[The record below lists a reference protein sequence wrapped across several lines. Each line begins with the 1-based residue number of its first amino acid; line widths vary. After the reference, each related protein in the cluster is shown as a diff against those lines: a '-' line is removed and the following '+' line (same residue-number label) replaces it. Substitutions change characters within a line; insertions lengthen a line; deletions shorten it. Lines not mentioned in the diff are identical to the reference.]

1 MKRLNLFRSK
11 QKLPDDVKA
20 CNVKFENIQIEKKL
34 DRTGFLQAIV
44 GGIARRGMDA
54 AVAAEG
60 SPFDV
65 ILFTGT
71 EEASRTLARS
81 YSNLQPVIEKA
92 ESVIPSVVERAWQ
105 NRVRLELVKRG
116 FSKSGDKYTLEADI
130 VGNPSQFKKSFRV
143 QASVIQGYP
152 AVWADPRTR
161 IMIPLE
167 ASSIERSESMGAESE
182 VHVRVLPLWTP
193 GILVGK
199 AGKKADEMSFNFG
212 DTTLKSTDYWRRKH
226 GINFV
231 KSDEDMLNIHIPLF
245 GKTLPYPRSCI
256 FQEFR
261 KKLPLPEDLKKVPQE
276 RVDSS
281 SRFVKD
287 YLNEISFLGLSHEFE
302 GPLSPI
308 SLGFTEYS
316 YPPQSAFQVLVGSGS
331 SVRVNGVHSALRRD
345 GPYSGKSD
353 GKFIVVHSG
362 NREQVVDAIEV
373 LRKSYASLGLGQL
386 ELVSD
391 IADGGLID
399 SGGKTTTDYTSAIV
413 QLRTQLLKNPRKL
426 LALVVLPDI
435 YSADIYYAARGKFF
449 ERIFGTEPFPSQAI
463 AYSTLEKMAAEGL
476 SSYPI
481 AANTASQCYVKFG
494 GTGTAVWILKDPA
507 DSAIP
512 GISPGSSCYAYHD
525 VSRRPKIKASATA
538 YSALTDSYGRYIAT
552 GTKPLGGE
560 KLTPETFYDILT
572 ELILKVSMFTSKF
585 AQVNGN
591 RTFDFRRLVF
601 AKDGFVRDDEAE
613 MMEQIIVNGIPEENR
628 EPIANLLKRKD
639 MLPKGLVIDIIGVN
653 KSPNKRIFEVAEGS
667 YRNVADGTALAYD
680 ENEGLLVS
688 STSAKGTVQPIEISL
703 KKHVCLNV
711 EVPRP
716 HIEQLIDE
724 YHRLTHLNWASIFR
738 QGKYALPQILTQNLG
753 ENISAGV
760 HVPDDMILL

>member
-1 MKRLNLFRSK
+1 MKHLNLFRSK
-11 QKLPDDVKA
+11 KKLPDDVKA

-44 GGIARRGMDA
+44 GGITRRGMDA
-54 AVAAEG
+54 VVAPEG
-60 SPFDV
+60 SPFDIV
-65 ILFTGT
+65 LFAEI
-71 EEASRTLARS
+71 EEVSRTLTRS
-81 YSNLQPVIEKA
+81 YSNLQPVITKA
-92 ESVIPSVVERAWQ
+92 EWVAPSVIERAWQ
-105 NRVRLELVKRG
+105 NRVRLDLLKRG
-116 FSKSGDKYTLEADI
+116 FSKAGDKYTLEADI
-130 VGNPSQFKKSFRV
+130 VGDPSHFKKSFRV
-143 QASVIQGYP
+143 QASIIQGHP
-152 AVWADPRTR
+152 AVWDDPRTR
-161 IMIPLE
+161 IMIPLDT
-167 ASSIERSESMGAESE
+167 SSIEQSESMGDESE
-182 VHVRVLPLWTP
+182 VRVRVLPRWTP

-199 AGKKADEMSFNFG
+199 VGKKADEMSFNFG
-212 DTTLKSTDYWRRKH
+212 DTTLKSTEYWSRKH

-231 KSDEDMLNIHIPLF
+231 RSDDEMLNVHIPLF
-245 GKTLPYPRSCI
+245 GQTLPYPRSCI

-261 KKLPLPEDLKKVPQE
+261 KKSSLPEDLKKAPRE

-281 SRFVKD
+281 ARFVKD
-287 YLNEISFLGLSHEFE
+287 YLNQISFLGLGHEFE
-302 GPLSPI
+302 GPLSPMT
-308 SLGFTEYS
+308 LGYAEYAFS
-316 YPPQSAFQVLVGSGS
+316 PQSAFQVLVVTGISVPVN
-331 SVRVNGVHSALRRD
+331 SVRSALRRY
-345 GPYSGKSD
+345 GPYSGKLN

-362 NREQVVDAIEV
+362 NREQVVDAVEA

-391 IADGGLID
+391 IANGGLID

-413 QLRTQLLKNPRKL
+413 KLRTQLLKNPRKL
-426 LALVVLPDI
+426 LALVVLPDV

-449 ERIFGTEPFPSQAI
+449 ERIFGTEPFHSQAI
-463 AYSTLEKMAAEGL
+463 AYDTLKKMTAEGL
-476 SSYPI
+476 SAYPI
-481 AANTASQCYVKFG
+481 SANTASQCYIKFG

-507 DSAIP
+507 DSSIP
-512 GISPGSSCYAYHD
+512 GIVPGSSCYAYHD
-525 VSRRPKIKASATA
+525 VSRSPKLKSSATA

-552 GTKPLGGE
+552 GTKPVGGE

-572 ELILKVSMFTSKF
+572 ELILKVSMFTSMF

-613 MMEQIIVNGIPEENR
+613 MMEQIIVNGIPEENK
-628 EPIANLLKRKD
+628 EPIAKLLKRKV

-653 KSPNKRIFEVAEGS
+653 KSPNKRIFEVAEGI
-667 YRNVADGTALAYD
+667 YRNVADGTALAFD

-711 EVPRP
+711 DVPRP
-716 HIEQLIDE
+716 HIKQLIDE